1 MDLVWSKTKQLGGD
15 LGCRRHQDTLV
26 AKTSFVFVFC
36 GFLLR
41 DSLSRAEFG
50 ERKREMGLCRSSRAE
65 LELPTKRYA
74 YLWGGFLW
82 PSLSSSSQGL
92 SLDLE

>member
-1 MDLVWSKTKQLGGD
+1 MGLVWSKTKQLGGD

-26 AKTSFVFVFC
+26 AKTNFFFFLG

-41 DSLSRAEFG
+41 DSLSRAGFE

-65 LELPTKRYA
+65 LELPTKQYA
-74 YLWGGFLW
+74 YLWGGIL
-82 PSLSSSSQGL
+82 
-92 SLDLE
+92 